1 MKLNYRFDLKTAI
14 LIGLA
19 LFYLYIIIYNIFGSS
34 MKFSEGVE
42 NMEDDE
48 EKDEKE
54 NMEDE
59 DRENMEDDEEREN
72 MEGGDEEKK
81 EKKGKKKENMESR
94 KVRMSDI
101 PDVTSDD
108 PITAAPVTDMPMPPT
123 SA

>member
-42 NMEDDE
+42 NMEDE
-48 EKDEKE
+48 EKE

-59 DRENMEDDEEREN
+59 EKENMEDEEKEKEN
-72 MEGGDEEKK
+72 MEGGDEDEVKTDKK
-81 EKKGKKKENMESR
+81 KKKKESMESTQVS
-94 KVRMSDI
+94 KSEI
-101 PDVTSDD
+101 PDYDE
-108 PITAAPVTDMPMPPT
+108 TA
-123 SA
+123 